1 MSRLTIDQHILLLTI
16 GASAPAAI
24 VALALLWTGDYTPK
38 VQWTLS
44 ALVLLALAGFASA
57 VRSRVVVPLQT
68 LANLLAALREDDFSI
83 RGRLRQGSGAQ
94 GRVLSPDDA
103 LDAAVA
109 EVNALAETLHHQ
121 RLGAVEATALLR
133 TVMEQIDVAVFAF
146 DPTQHLRIA
155 NRTGERLMN
164 RTVEQML
171 GRTAEELGV
180 TDWFGDSPRVV
191 DITEAGGARGR
202 WEVRRTTFR
211 LGGLPHDLLVLS
223 DVSRPLREQERQAW
237 QRLIRVIGHE
247 LGNSLGPIKS
257 IAGSLE
263 TLLQRDPPPS
273 DWRDDMLRGLQ
284 VIASRTDSL
293 SRFTGAYAR
302 LARLPAPRP
311 GPIVL
316 KPFLQ
321 RLAGLETRVP
331 IQVRPGPDV
340 TIQADPDQLEQLLIN
355 LLRNATDATL
365 EMGGGTVSL
374 GWRRFKDTIEIWVD
388 DEGAGLSNTAN
399 LFVPFFTTKPGGS
412 GIGLVLCRQ
421 IAEAHEGSLRL
432 ENRSD
437 RRGARALL
445 TLPA

>member
-1 MSRLTIDQHILLLTI
+1 
-16 GASAPAAI
+16 
-24 VALALLWTGDYTPK
+24 
-38 VQWTLS
+38 
-44 ALVLLALAGFASA
+44 
-57 VRSRVVVPLQT
+57 
-68 LANLLAALREDDFSI
+68 
-83 RGRLRQGSGAQ
+83 
-94 GRVLSPDDA
+94 
-103 LDAAVA
+103 
-109 EVNALAETLHHQ
+109 
-121 RLGAVEATALLR
+121 
-133 TVMEQIDVAVFAF
+133 MEQIDVAVFAF

-180 TDWFGDSPRVV
+180 THWFGDAPRVV
-191 DITEAGGARGR
+191 DIAEAGGARGR

-211 LGGLPHDLLVLS
+211 LGGLPHDLLLLS

-263 TLLQRDPPPS
+263 TMLQRDPPPS
-273 DWRDDMLRGLQ
+273 DWRDDMQRGLQ
-284 VIASRTDSL
+284 VIASRTESL

-302 LARLPAPRP
+302 LARLPAPKQT
-311 GPIVL
+311 PIVL
-316 KPFLQ
+316 KPFLH

-331 IQVRPGPDV
+331 VQVRPGPDV
-340 TIQADPDQLEQLLIN
+340 TISADPDQLEQLFIN
-355 LLRNATDATL
+355 LLRNAADATL
-365 EMGGGTVSL
+365 EVGGGTVTL
-374 GWRRFKDTIEIWVD
+374 GWRRLKDTVGIWVD
-388 DEGAGLSNTAN
+388 DEGPGLSNTAN

-432 ENRSD
+432 ENRAD
-437 RRGARALL
+437 KRGCRAAL